1 MIRRFALLQAFV
13 AVARAERMKEA
24 ADVLAVTPGAVS
36 QRIRQLEEIVGQ
48 PLFTRTRE
56 GVELTASG
64 TEMFAA
70 LAQPFA
76 AIEAIDRDLDSG
88 STRKRVVVNTMPS
101 LASTWL
107 VPRLNSF
114 IRLNPNIE
122 VVVET
127 SSKLIDPKRDPV
139 DLAIRHGLGKY
150 AGLESAWLMTLE
162 YVIVASP
169 VLLRGK
175 APIKTPRECLNYPLL
190 HGVQRKDWPMWFEAQ
205 GIQTAEVKKGHAFS
219 DAQLI
224 VAAAIAGQ
232 GLALLRDVYVM
243 EALRTGG
250 LVKAYDGSWPAQF
263 GYYAVT
269 TSESLQRPAVRRFR
283 DWLIDEAQRDASDA
297 SLQATP
303 LLDAQRRRSAS

>member
-1 MIRRFALLQAFV
+1 MIRRFALLQTFI
-13 AVARAERMKEA
+13 AVARARRMKEA
-24 ADVLAVTPGAVS
+24 ADVLALTPGAVS
-36 QRIRQLEEIVGQ
+36 QRIRQLEEVVGQ

-76 AIEAIDRDLDSG
+76 AIEAIDRDLDFG
-88 STRKRVVVNTMPS
+88 SARKRVVVNTMPS
-101 LASTWL
+101 LAATWL

-114 IRLNPNIE
+114 IRHNPNIE

-127 SSKLIDPKRDPV
+127 SNKLIDLKRDPV

-150 AGLESAWLMTLE
+150 DDLDSAWLMTLE

-175 APIKTPRECLNYPLL
+175 TPIKTPRDCLNYPLL

-232 GLALLRDVYVM
+232 GLALLRDAYVL
-243 EALRTGG
+243 EALRTGE
-250 LVKAYDGSWPAQF
+250 LVRAYDGSWPAQF

-269 TSESLQRPAVRRFR
+269 TSETLQRPAVRRFR
-283 DWLIDEAQRDASDA
+283 DWLIDEAQRDASAA
-297 SLQATP
+297 SSQATP
-303 LLDAQRRRSAS
+303 LIEPQRRRSTS

>member
-1 MIRRFALLQAFV
+1 MIRRFALLQTFI
-13 AVARAERMKEA
+13 AVARARRMKEA
-24 ADVLAVTPGAVS
+24 ADVLALTPGAVS
-36 QRIRQLEEIVGQ
+36 QRIRQLEEVVGQ

-76 AIEAIDRDLDSG
+76 AIEAIDRDLDFG
-88 STRKRVVVNTMPS
+88 SARKRVVVNTMPS
-101 LASTWL
+101 LAATWL
-107 VPRLNSF
+107 VPRLNGF
-114 IRLNPNIE
+114 IRHNPNIE

-127 SSKLIDPKRDPV
+127 SNKLIDLKRDPV

-150 AGLESAWLMTLE
+150 DDLDSAWLMTLE

-175 APIKTPRECLNYPLL
+175 TPIKTPRDCLNYPLL

-219 DAQLI
+219 EAQLI

-232 GLALLRDVYVM
+232 GLALLRDAYVL
-243 EALRTGG
+243 EALRTGE
-250 LVKAYDGSWPAQF
+250 LVRAYDGSWPAQF

-269 TSESLQRPAVRRFR
+269 TSETLQRPAVRRFR
-283 DWLIDEAQRDASDA
+283 DWLIDEAQRDASAA
-297 SLQATP
+297 SSQATP
-303 LLDAQRRRSAS
+303 LIEPQRRRSTS

>member
-1 MIRRFALLQAFV
+1 MLAL
-13 AVARAERMKEA
+13 
-24 ADVLAVTPGAVS
+24 TPGAVS

-88 STRKRVVVNTMPS
+88 SARKRVVVNTMPS
-101 LASTWL
+101 LAATWL
-107 VPRLNSF
+107 VPRLNGF

-127 SSKLIDPKRDPV
+127 SNKLIDLKRDPV
-139 DLAIRHGLGKY
+139 DLVIRHGLGKY
-150 AGLESAWLMTLE
+150 DGLDSARLMTLE

-169 VLLRGK
+169 VLLQDNT
-175 APIKTPRECLNYPLL
+175 PIKTPVDCLNYPLL

-205 GIQTAEVKKGHAFS
+205 GIRTPEVKKGHAFS

-232 GLALLRDVYVM
+232 GLALLRDVYVL
-243 EALRTGG
+243 EALRTGE
-250 LVKAYDGSWPAQF
+250 LVRAYGGSWPAQF

-269 TSESLQRPAVRRFR
+269 TSETLQRPAVRRFR
-283 DWLIDEAQRDASDA
+283 DWLIDEAQRDASVRDVGSA
-297 SLQATP
+297 PRTQPVA
-303 LLDAQRRRSAS
+303 RRAD

>member
-1 MIRRFALLQAFV
+1 MIRRFALLQTFV
-13 AVARAERMKEA
+13 AVARTQRMKEA

-101 LASTWL
+101 LAATWL
-107 VPRLNSF
+107 VPRLNGF
-114 IRLNPNIE
+114 TRLNPNIE
-122 VVVET
+122 VVIET
-127 SSKLIDPKRDPV
+127 SNKLIDLKRDPV
-139 DLAIRHGLGKY
+139 DLAIRHGLGRY
-150 AGLESAWLMTLE
+150 DGLDSAWLMTLE

-169 VLLRGK
+169 SLLRGK
-175 APIKTPRECLNYPLL
+175 APMKMPLDCLNYPRL
-190 HGVQRKDWPMWFEAQ
+190 HGVQRRDWAMWFEAQ
-205 GIQTAEVKKGHAFS
+205 GIQNPEVKKGHAFS
-219 DAQLI
+219 DVQLI

-232 GLALLRDVYVM
+232 GLALLRDAYVL
-243 EALRTGG
+243 EALRTGE
-250 LVKAYDGSWPAQF
+250 LVKAYEGSWPAQF
-263 GYYAVT
+263 GYYAVG

-283 DWLIDEAQRDASDA
+283 DWLVDEGQRDTNDA
-297 SLQATP
+297 PLQAAP
-303 LLDAQRRRSAS
+303 SIEAPRRRSTS